1 MAKNKKSKI
10 LAMALCA
17 SVMTGIYA
25 APVMAGMVLY
35 TPTEGNLEIYISGYE
50 DHPYSDT
57 INFDGSSQEIYGRL
71 NISGN
76 NIATALTGTNLT
88 LNSVAIGTD
97 TINAATI
104 ARWNATA
111 RANENVGGIERSAGA
126 TTPGTGTTTIEGST
140 SFDATGMTVGDDKF
154 IVDTDGNVI
163 ANSIATSGDI
173 VTLSGDVVAGT
184 YSLKT
189 VGDLTQNIDST
200 RTTAGTTT
208 FKGDVNVDGNVKA
221 ATGSFDRMTL
231 NGSDIYAGGH
241 VLKVGD
247 QTLNFLLANRAIENT
262 AGIERVD
269 YGNGVGETTIEG
281 ATTFDQSGMGVYT
294 STGTSVVSGGQ
305 ATFRDN
311 SGGFTQ
317 IMGGN
322 VTASGDIVSSSGEE
336 NYSLNTIGGNTAGIE
351 RTGNSKNTYT
361 VIEDTLKVRDGYI
374 SNENESFVVNSKGDL
389 KAANGHFHVDR
400 YGNTKIDGD
409 VTMAVGAT
417 VDGVDVSELGGN
429 VAGISRNNGDLP
441 YGQGVTTIEG
451 VVSVDGQSGLVNFS
465 TGNGNG
471 VLINSSQGQIIASS
485 VGANQ
490 IVGENLSGGNGA
502 FRVSENGDIL
512 MQNGSGESISM
523 TDGGL
528 NLMSTDNGTGMVTLR
543 DGSVSLMGNGTSTVT
558 VDENGTTFGTVLGS
572 ETTNINGGTVTA
584 SGDFVTVDENGNEKY
599 TLNTI
604 GDNTQAI
611 KYQDGVTTIGGETLA
626 VTDEGYVT
634 INNGAFAV
642 GPDGMAT
649 VGNNIQ
655 LDGETGV
662 VSANDLRANNNVYSK
677 NYNLEEV
684 GDNLD
689 DLTGSVDNI
698 GGNVAGIS
706 RNNGDLPYGQGVTTI
721 EGVVSVDGQS
731 GLVNFSTGNGNGVL
745 INSSQGQIIA
755 SSVGANQIVGENLSG
770 GNGAFRVSEN
780 GDILM
785 QNGSGESISMTDGGL
800 NLMSTDNGTGMVTL
814 RDGSVSLMGNG
825 TSTVTVDEN
834 GTTFGTVL
842 GSETTNINGGTVTA
856 SGDFVTVDENG
867 NEKYTLNTIGDNT
880 QAIKYQ
886 DGVTTIGGET
896 LAVTDEGYVTI
907 NNGAFAVGPDGM
919 ATVGNNIQLDGETG
933 VVSANDLR
941 ANNNVYSKNYN
952 LEEVGADLK
961 ELSGDFTTTNANVAG
976 IKRTGS
982 DEEGWITTIEGSTSF
997 DANGMNVGNGAVVA
1011 NSDGSFSAGNGSFKV
1026 SDGVTTIGRDTLAVT
1041 DEGYVTINNG
1051 AFAVGPD
1058 GMVAVGNSIQFDG
1071 ETGVVYANDLKA
1083 YNNVYSK
1090 NYNLEEVGADLDDLT
1105 GSVGNIGDNVAG
1117 ITRDAED
1124 GALPG
1129 EGTTTIEDTLSVSGD
1144 SVLAQIGSSQL
1155 VITEDVAGLSSG
1167 NASFALSNNEL
1178 QLSVAGN
1185 GLLVNQFGTNLN
1197 GTVNF
1202 IGHDGNSYT
1211 LSDLEGRVYDLE
1223 QKTQN
1228 ITSAEP
1234 GQGGSSEVPPTGDGH
1249 TGFEGDVTVGG
1260 DINADEGN
1268 FNKVNTDEINV
1279 GDNTFIDGDSV
1290 NSNEGNFKDK
1300 VTVGS
1305 GENQTVIN
1313 NGGITVGDSEGTSI
1327 NHDEV
1332 RVGGEDGSYMN
1343 ENDVVTGEGNSLND
1357 TANRVGNLEQG
1368 VSELNNR
1375 VGELEDRID
1384 KVGAMAAAI
1393 ANLRTMGYDP
1403 AAPTEV
1409 AVGIGQYRDE
1419 TGAALGLFH
1428 YPNRD
1433 FMLSLSVSTSG
1444 DEVMGGIGATWKFGR
1459 KSPEKVA
1466 EIKKAQAEADARRA
1480 EEAKLAKAEEMKQA
1494 AKEAKIKAQQERHAK
1509 LAAERAAQ
1517 AEAAK

>member
-10 LAMALCA
+10 LASMLAVSTMA
-17 SVMTGIYA
+17 VFYA
-25 APVMAGMVLY
+25 APVMAAEFTLDS
-35 TPTEGNLEIYISGYE
+35 N
-50 DHPYSDT
+50 
-57 INFDGSSQEIYGRL
+57 SSV
-71 NISGN
+71 
-76 NIATALTGTNLT
+76 T
-88 LNSVAIGTD
+88 
-97 TINAATI
+97 
-104 ARWNATA
+104 
-111 RANENVGGIERSAGA
+111 
-126 TTPGTGTTTIEGST
+126 TGTTTSGGYEQNEVHVNIDDGVNGSQT
-140 SFDATGMTVGDDKF
+140 IGTFYSNEMEAGFKTDYTMTASTFTLEAGGKTWASLTVNGLTYTNQNTLNNVSLTADGLTFSNLGNSEATAVLNAAA
-154 IVDTDGNVI
+154 I
-163 ANSIATSGDI
+163 NSWNE
-173 VTLSGDVVAGT
+173 
-184 YSLKT
+184 K
-189 VGDLTQNIDST
+189 TQNINAKET
-200 RTTAGTTT
+200 VAGKTY
-208 FKGDVNVDGNVKA
+208 FDG
-221 ATGSFDRMTL
+221 
-231 NGSDIYAGGH
+231 
-241 VLKVGD
+241 KVIAD
-247 QTLNFLLANRAIENT
+247 KF
-262 AGIERVD
+262 
-269 YGNGVGETTIEG
+269 
-281 ATTFDQSGMGVYT
+281 
-294 STGTSVVSGGQ
+294 GTSNDAFYVDENGTIKGNSLIIGKNG
-305 ATFRDN
+305 DN
-311 SGGFTQ
+311 AVFKVDRNGNTE
-317 IMGGN
+317 IKGN
-322 VTASGDIVSSSGEE
+322 VT
-336 NYSLNTIGGNTAGIE
+336 
-351 RTGNSKNTYT
+351 
-361 VIEDTLKVRDGYI
+361 
-374 SNENESFVVNSKGDL
+374 
-389 KAANGHFHVDR
+389 
-400 YGNTKIDGD
+400 
-409 VTMAVGAT
+409 MAKDAT

-441 YGQGVTTIEG
+441 YGQGVTSIEG
-451 VVSVDGQSGLVNFS
+451 STSFDANGMVVGDNAIVANTDGSFS
-465 TGNGNG
+465 AGNG
-471 VLINSSQGQIIASS
+471 S
-485 VGANQ
+485 
-490 IVGENLSGGNGA
+490 
-502 FRVSENGDIL
+502 FKVS
-512 MQNGSGESISM
+512 
-523 TDGGL
+523 
-528 NLMSTDNGTGMVTLR
+528 
-543 DGSVSLMGNGTSTVT
+543 
-558 VDENGTTFGTVLGS
+558 
-572 ETTNINGGTVTA
+572 
-584 SGDFVTVDENGNEKY
+584 
-599 TLNTI
+599 
-604 GDNTQAI
+604 
-611 KYQDGVTTIGGETLA
+611 DGVTTIGGETLA

-649 VGNNIQ
+649 VGNSIQ
-655 LDGETGV
+655 FDGETGAV
-662 VSANDLRANNNVYSK
+662 YANDLKATNNVYSK

-689 DLTGSVDNI
+689 DLTGSVGNI
-698 GGNVAGIS
+698 GDNVAGI
-706 RNNGDLPYGQGVTTI
+706 RRDAAEGAAYGEGVTSI
-721 EGVVSVDGQS
+721 EGSTSFDANGMVVGDNAIVANTDGS
-731 GLVNFSTGNGNGVL
+731 FSAGNG
-745 INSSQGQIIA
+745 S
-755 SSVGANQIVGENLSG
+755 
-770 GNGAFRVSEN
+770 FKVS
-780 GDILM
+780 
-785 QNGSGESISMTDGGL
+785 
-800 NLMSTDNGTGMVTL
+800 
-814 RDGSVSLMGNG
+814 
-825 TSTVTVDEN
+825 
-834 GTTFGTVL
+834 
-842 GSETTNINGGTVTA
+842 
-856 SGDFVTVDENG
+856 
-867 NEKYTLNTIGDNT
+867 
-880 QAIKYQ
+880 

-919 ATVGNNIQLDGETG
+919 AT
-933 VVSANDLR
+933 
-941 ANNNVYSKNYN
+941 
-952 LEEVGADLK
+952 
-961 ELSGDFTTTNANVAG
+961 
-976 IKRTGS
+976 
-982 DEEGWITTIEGSTSF
+982 
-997 DANGMNVGNGAVVA
+997 
-1011 NSDGSFSAGNGSFKV
+1011 
-1026 SDGVTTIGRDTLAVT
+1026 
-1041 DEGYVTINNG
+1041 
-1051 AFAVGPD
+1051 
-1058 GMVAVGNSIQFDG
+1058 VGNSIQFDG

-1090 NYNLEEVGADLDDLT
+1090 NYNLEEVGADLEGLTDDFTTTNANVAGIKRTGSDEEGWTTTIEGGTNFDANGMVVGDNAVVANTDGSFSAANGAFDVDTNGNVTANRVTVGNTVVTGTSVTTDVIYANEGQIGGTLIKGGFVNADNVFSANYNLEEVGDNLADLT

-1124 GALPG
+1124 GAVPG
-1129 EGTTTIEDTLSVSGD
+1129 EGTTTIENTLSVSGD
-1144 SVLAQIGSSQL
+1144 SVLAQVGSSQL

-1228 ITSAEP
+1228 ITSTDP

-1249 TGFEGDVTVGG
+1249 TGFEGNVTVGG
-1260 DINADEGN
+1260 DINADKGN
-1268 FNKVNTDEINV
+1268 FNKVNTDEITV

-1332 RVGGEDGSYMN
+1332 RVGGEGGSYMN

>member
-1 MAKNKKSKI
+1 MAKSKKSKI
-10 LAMALCA
+10 LASMLAVSTMA
-17 SVMTGIYA
+17 VFYA
-25 APVMAGMVLY
+25 APVMAGDSN
-35 TPTEGNLEIYISGYE
+35 TEPTAGTGI
-50 DHPYSDT
+50 T
-57 INFDGSSQEIYGRL
+57 INVKTDGTPGNEGLYVYNVGGNVQAAYKVGGTL
-71 NISGN
+71 NISTSD
-76 NIATALTGTNLT
+76 ITTALQGSDLT
-88 LNSVAIGTD
+88 LNNLTTNTITVDGTTIDLSQFADVDLSNVA
-97 TINAATI
+97 
-104 ARWNATA
+104 
-111 RANENVGGIERSAGA
+111 GITRSAGA
-126 TTPGTGTTTIEGST
+126 TTPGTGTTTIEGVLSVDGTTGEIYNSGST
-140 SFDATGMTVGDDKF
+140 FGVDAA
-154 IVDTDGNVI
+154 GNVG
-163 ANSIATSGDI
+163 AASVTTSGDVSTGRYTLNTVGADLDTVEQRTQKI
-173 VTLSGDVVAGT
+173 TYVQSADTTNISGKVIASGVTLNNGNISTNGTLVAREVANISGDTLSGVADDVD
-184 YSLKT
+184 
-189 VGDLTQNIDST
+189 DLTLSVSGVKKDVTELNHKTQNINT
-200 RTTAGTTT
+200 KYTYAGTTT
-208 FKGDVNVDGNVKA
+208 FDGNVLAGGTIGNGRFMATADGMVSGTNFTTTAGADLNAINQRTSGIEKTA
-221 ATGSFDRMTL
+221 ADTKVEGVGFYNGRMDADAVVTDKL
-231 NGSDIYAGGH
+231 TVADELTVNGLSNLDGVRVQNGSVYATNASNVGG
-241 VLKVGD
+241 V
-247 QTLNFLLANRAIENT
+247 QLA
-262 AGIERVD
+262 D
-269 YGNGVGETTIEG
+269 
-281 ATTFDQSGMGVYT
+281 
-294 STGTSVVSGGQ
+294 
-305 ATFRDN
+305 
-311 SGGFTQ
+311 
-317 IMGGN
+317 GN
-322 VTASGDIVSSSGEE
+322 VTATEV
-336 NYSLNTIGGNTAGIE
+336 TAGGYKLTDI
-351 RTGNSKNTYT
+351 GKNT
-361 VIEDTLKVRDGYI
+361 
-374 SNENESFVVNSKGDL
+374 
-389 KAANGHFHVDR
+389 
-400 YGNTKIDGD
+400 
-409 VTMAVGAT
+409 
-417 VDGVDVSELGGN
+417 
-429 VAGISRNNGDLP
+429 
-441 YGQGVTTIEG
+441 Q
-451 VVSVDGQSGLVNFS
+451 
-465 TGNGNG
+465 
-471 VLINSSQGQIIASS
+471 
-485 VGANQ
+485 
-490 IVGENLSGGNGA
+490 
-502 FRVSENGDIL
+502 DIHY
-512 MQNGSGESISM
+512 N
-523 TDGGL
+523 
-528 NLMSTDNGTGMVTLR
+528 
-543 DGSVSLMGNGTSTVT
+543 
-558 VDENGTTFGTVLGS
+558 
-572 ETTNINGGTVTA
+572 
-584 SGDFVTVDENGNEKY
+584 
-599 TLNTI
+599 
-604 GDNTQAI
+604 
-611 KYQDGVTTIGGETLA
+611 DGVTTIGGDTLA

-649 VGNNIQ
+649 VGNNIK
-655 LDGETGV
+655 L
-662 VSANDLRANNNVYSK
+662 
-677 NYNLEEV
+677 
-684 GDNLD
+684 
-689 DLTGSVDNI
+689 
-698 GGNVAGIS
+698 
-706 RNNGDLPYGQGVTTI
+706 
-721 EGVVSVDGQS
+721 
-731 GLVNFSTGNGNGVL
+731 
-745 INSSQGQIIA
+745 
-755 SSVGANQIVGENLSG
+755 
-770 GNGAFRVSEN
+770 
-780 GDILM
+780 
-785 QNGSGESISMTDGGL
+785 
-800 NLMSTDNGTGMVTL
+800 
-814 RDGSVSLMGNG
+814 
-825 TSTVTVDEN
+825 
-834 GTTFGTVL
+834 
-842 GSETTNINGGTVTA
+842 
-856 SGDFVTVDENG
+856 
-867 NEKYTLNTIGDNT
+867 
-880 QAIKYQ
+880 
-886 DGVTTIGGET
+886 
-896 LAVTDEGYVTI
+896 
-907 NNGAFAVGPDGM
+907 
-919 ATVGNNIQLDGETG
+919 
-933 VVSANDLR
+933 
-941 ANNNVYSKNYN
+941 
-952 LEEVGADLK
+952 
-961 ELSGDFTTTNANVAG
+961 
-976 IKRTGS
+976 
-982 DEEGWITTIEGSTSF
+982 
-997 DANGMNVGNGAVVA
+997 
-1011 NSDGSFSAGNGSFKV
+1011 
-1026 SDGVTTIGRDTLAVT
+1026 
-1041 DEGYVTINNG
+1041 
-1051 AFAVGPD
+1051 
-1058 GMVAVGNSIQFDG
+1058 DG

-1083 YNNVYSK
+1083 TNNVYSK

-1144 SVLAQIGSSQL
+1144 SVLAQVGSSQL

-1228 ITSAEP
+1228 ITSTDP